1 MQSNPPPEVARL
13 LRSASLDVPSA
24 AGKAETKARALAA
37 LREQQLGS
45 TTQLTAFALGDTVT
59 RLLGTVTLAGKPATS
74 MRLAMRGAAL
84 GAVLGAAA
92 LGIVATHRMLALPTS
107 VGTDVATGVAPES
120 VAFAPKQ
127 SVGEPEPKV
136 LTLADAERAI
146 AQGKGSEFLAALDR
160 LQGDAKDE
168 NGRNQTLLLRI
179 RTLIGLGRMDEAKH
193 LIEASLPEAK
203 AEQAEQL
210 RAIAQELRAK

>member
-1 MQSNPPPEVARL
+1 MQSNPSPEVARL
-13 LRSASLDVPSA
+13 LRSASLDVPSS

-37 LREQQLGS
+37 LREQPLGS

-92 LGIVATHRMLALPTS
+92 LGILATHRMLAQPANVETS
-107 VGTDVATGVAPES
+107 VAVGVESEPIAIAGES
-120 VAFAPKQ
+120 VGAA
-127 SVGEPEPKV
+127 EPKV
-136 LTLADAERAI
+136 LTLADADRAI

-179 RTLIGLGRMDEAKH
+179 RTLIGLGRMTEAKH
-193 LIEASLPEAK
+193 LIETSLPNAK
-203 AEQAEQL
+203 AEQAEKL
-210 RAIAQELRAK
+210 RAIAEVLRTK

>member
-92 LGIVATHRMLALPTS
+92 LGIVATHRMLAQPANVETS
-107 VGTDVATGVAPES
+107 VAVGVESEPIAIAGES
-120 VAFAPKQ
+120 VGAA
-127 SVGEPEPKV
+127 EPKV
-136 LTLADAERAI
+136 LTLADADRAI